1 MRVQPAALGV
11 ALAFCLLAP
20 PAGADSLT
28 DAKRFICSA
37 VEASLCSAEGECA
50 SGLSWDLQIPQ
61 FVLVDLDRK
70 TLSTT
75 EASGENRST
84 PILSQVR
91 EDGHIFLQ
99 GIQMGRAFSMVLKE
113 DSGRASMAIAMDGLT
128 LGVFG
133 ACTPGLPR

>member
-1 MRVQPAALGV
+1 MCARSAALFAVLVSCLVAPAAL
-11 ALAFCLLAP
+11 
-20 PAGADSLT
+20 ADSLSGHE
-28 DAKRFICSA
+28 RFICSA
-37 VEASLCSAEGECA
+37 VEASVCSAEGECA

-61 FVLVDLDRK
+61 FVLVDLNRK

-75 EASGENRST
+75 EASDENRST

-99 GIQMGRAFSMVLKE
+99 GVQMGRAFSMVLKE
-113 DSGRASMAIAMDGLT
+113 DSGLASIAIAMDGLT